1 MRLVVLPSGL
11 VTPARTAAEPPDT
24 NVAAAVY
31 PSPGRRII
39 CEVAPAS
46 RMAVTAAWTDPAHE
60 FNNPWV
66 FTARSVST
74 RPKTQGEVHTVV
86 WLVHQAHHHLF
97 FGGIF
102 SGQLLPEV
110 CEISVGGTARNTDDS
125 AVPAGIIVNID
136 DAVSSSRQATLH

>member
-24 NVAAAVY
+24 SVDAPVY

-39 CEVAPAS
+39 CDLAPAP

-66 FTARSVST
+66 FTVGYVST
-74 RPKTQGEVHTVV
+74 RPKTQGEIFILSCGSFIRPITTFSSAAY
-86 WLVHQAHHHLF
+86 LVANCFQRSAKSAL
-97 FGGIF
+97 
-102 SGQLLPEV
+102 
-110 CEISVGGTARNTDDS
+110 VGPPVAPMTAPFQR
-125 AVPAGIIVNID
+125 A
-136 DAVSSSRQATLH
+136 